1 MDYNLST
8 ILIITFLITGFWD
21 ILLQIYSNYYDT
33 LPTILKWFKDPK
45 ILQPYFKH
53 HTILSAFLL
62 AAFAGA
68 IAQFFILKVHKLP
81 TKSNDV
87 YSYLLVTF
95 IISGIVGLFMQY
107 SGLYPILDET
117 YYKHLGKING
127 FIHDG
132 ISGLIVQITLLVILY
147 YYK

>member
-1 MDYNLST
+1 MEYNQNK

-21 ILLQIYSNYYDT
+21 ILLQIYSNYYDR

-68 IAQFFILKVHKLP
+68 IAQFFILQTHKLP
-81 TKSNDV
+81 TKSNDI

-117 YYKHLGKING
+117 
-127 FIHDG
+127 
-132 ISGLIVQITLLVILY
+132 
-147 YYK
+147 